1 MKKLVLVTLLAVAA
15 SWLLSEARQPGI
27 ERPATTVRVPTVPT
41 PNIIYRS
48 SQPSLE
54 EPPAVRPTLPPEPPS
69 PPGMIRTV
77 PWRKGDGPRSKRTTK
92 APTTYALGPDASSK
106 TPPSWFPKSEI
117 EEEAKT
123 RPDAS
128 GSRVLLGRLSASE
141 DRARQ
146 DLRKAVER
154 EVADWIAA
162 DVPTSWKV
170 PSGVIGRMSQGS
182 YVQEV
187 TKNLTPSAPEA
198 ETPSETEVPG
208 VDGLYTL
215 YRAGQKLDFSPA
227 RRNQI
232 VQMYRRDL
240 ASQRMQ
246 RLGGGLAL
254 ALVGL
259 AVLSG
264 YIKADEAT
272 KGYYTNRLRLIAAA
286 GLGTA
291 GVLAYRF
298 LA

>member
-15 SWLLSEARQPGI
+15 SWLLSEARQPGDGI
-27 ERPATTVRVPTVPT
+27 RKHLVTVQDEGPVPPPTVRPPT
-41 PNIIYRS
+41 
-48 SQPSLE
+48 
-54 EPPAVRPTLPPEPPS
+54 PPEPPS
-69 PPGMIRTV
+69 PPGSIRTV
-77 PWRKGDGPRSKRTTK
+77 PWRKGDGSRPKRASQ
-92 APTTYALGPDASSK
+92 APPKSIASAK
-106 TPPSWFPKSEI
+106 TPPSWFPKSEL
-117 EEEAKT
+117 EEEEKART
-123 RPDAS
+123 DAF

-146 DLRKAVER
+146 DLRKIVER

-170 PSGVIGRMSQGS
+170 PSDVIDGMRQGS

-187 TKNLTPSAPEA
+187 TKNLTPAAPEV
-198 ETPSETEVPG
+198 ETPSTAEIQG
-208 VDGLYTL
+208 SDGLYTL
-215 YRAGQKLDFSPA
+215 YRAGQKLDFSRS
-227 RRNQI
+227 RRAQI

-272 KGYYTNRLRLIAAA
+272 KGYYTNRLRLLAAA

-298 LA
+298 LV